1 MSNTTKIQK
10 DYLRTRGIVEPN
22 KEGELITVT
31 YTELLEIVTPIADS
45 QLLKVVVTT
54 HKGTPDKILA
64 DRYQVNQNTIKSIK
78 QRNKK

>member
-45 QLLKVVVTT
+45 QLLKVVVNEYR
-54 HKGTPDKILA
+54 GTPDKILSE
-64 DRYQVNQNTIKSIK
+64 RYKVNQHTIKMIK
-78 QRNKK
+78 HRTKK